1 MSTNPATLVLHDKLQ
16 KHFPEFD
23 LHLLNFIAE
32 HAIVRT
38 VEAGKLLMHPGQYF
52 KSVILVLSG
61 KVKVYRH
68 DEEGNEFFM
77 YYIEPGSACALS
89 MVCAARNLV
98 SEIAALVTEETELAM
113 IPIELMDEL
122 VKNHKTWYYFVLETY
137 RSRFG
142 ELLQVID
149 SIAFKAMD
157 ERLEFYLKR
166 QLKSTQSYTL
176 NITHEQIASDLNSS
190 RVVISRLL
198 KKMEQDRKLQLFR
211 NSIELS
217 SKIYPL

>member
-1 MSTNPATLVLHDKLQ
+1 MSSNLATLVLHDKLQ
-16 KHFPEFD
+16 KQFPEFD

-38 VEAGKLLMHPGQYF
+38 VEAGKLLMQPGQYF

-89 MVCAARNLV
+89 MVCAARNLI
-98 SEIAALVTEETELAM
+98 SEIAALATEETELAM
-113 IPIELMDEL
+113 IPVELMDEL

-176 NITHEQIASDLNSS
+176 HITHEQIASDLNSS

-217 SKIYPL
+217 SKFYPL